1 MMSPR
6 WNRNPWIVLLF
17 GLLLVLGLSTVA
29 TVAQEKQEP
38 PEHPE
43 KKTEQAEHPEK
54 EAEQAEHPEKEAEHP
69 EHPEHHGSPP
79 SIEEV
84 ATFLESHVAEVTAGT
99 DGRMSIRDEKT
110 GQALELQLD
119 KIHRERLAQTDEHT
133 YFVCADFKSRDG
145 EVFDL
150 DFWVHQIA
158 HGLQVTETMIH
169 KQSGN
174 PRYTWY
180 EESGV
185 WKRKP
190 M

>member
-1 MMSPR
+1 MMSRR
-6 WNRNPWIVLLF
+6 WNRNTWVVLLF
-17 GLLLVLGLSTVA
+17 GLLLVIGLSTVA
-29 TVAQEKQEP
+29 TVAQEEQEH

-43 KKTEQAEHPEK
+43 KEQKEAEHP
-54 EAEQAEHPEKEAEHP
+54 EHPEKEAEHP
-69 EHPEHHGSPP
+69 EHPEHHDTPP
-79 SIEEV
+79 TIGEV
-84 ATFLESHVAEVTAGT
+84 ATFLEGHVAKVTADT
-99 DGRMSIRDEKT
+99 DGWMSIRDEKT
-110 GQALELQLD
+110 GQVRELQLD
-119 KIHRERLAQTDEHT
+119 KIHEERLAQTAEHT

-150 DFWVHQIA
+150 DFWVHQTE
-158 HGLQVTETMIH
+158 HGLEVTETMIH

-180 EESGV
+180 EESDV

>member
-1 MMSPR
+1 MMSRR
-6 WNRNPWIVLLF
+6 WNRNPWVVLLF
-17 GLLLVLGLSTVA
+17 GLLLVIGLSTVA
-29 TVAQEKQEP
+29 TVAQETQEH

-54 EAEQAEHPEKEAEHP
+54 EAEHPEQ
-69 EHPEHHGSPP
+69 HGSPP
-79 SIEEV
+79 TIGEV
-84 ATFLESHVAEVTAGT
+84 ATFLEGHVAEVTAGT

-119 KIHRERLAQTDEHT
+119 KIHRERLAQTAEHT
-133 YFVCADFKSRDG
+133 YFVCADFKGRDG

-150 DFWVHQIA
+150 DFWVHQTE
-158 HGLQVTETMIH
+158 HGLRVTETMIH

-185 WKRKP
+185 WKRKQ

>member
-1 MMSPR
+1 MMSRR

-17 GLLLVLGLSTVA
+17 GLLLVIGLSTVA
-29 TVAQEKQEP
+29 AVAQETQEH

-54 EAEQAEHPEKEAEHP
+54 EAEHPEQ
-69 EHPEHHGSPP
+69 HGSPP
-79 SIEEV
+79 TIGEV
-84 ATFLESHVAEVTAGT
+84 ATFLEGHVAEVTAGT
-99 DGRMSIRDEKT
+99 DGWMSIRDEKT

-133 YFVCADFKSRDG
+133 YFVCADFNNRDG

-150 DFWVHQIA
+150 DFWVHQTA

-169 KQSGN
+169 KQMGN

-185 WKRKP
+185 WMRKP

>member
-1 MMSPR
+1 MMSRR
-6 WNRNPWIVLLF
+6 WNRNPWVVLLF
-17 GLLLVLGLSTVA
+17 GLLLVIGLSTMA
-29 TVAQEKQEP
+29 TVAQEKQEQP
-38 PEHPE
+38 
-43 KKTEQAEHPEK
+43 
-54 EAEQAEHPEKEAEHP
+54 EHPEKEAEHP
-69 EHPEHHGSPP
+69 EKKAEHPEHPELQGSPP
-79 SIEEV
+79 SIGEV
-84 ATFLESHVAEVTAGT
+84 ATFLEGHVAKVTATT
-99 DGRMSIRDEKT
+99 DGWMSIRDEKT

-119 KIHRERLAQTDEHT
+119 KIHRERLAQTAEHT

-150 DFWVHQIA
+150 DFWVHQTE

-185 WKRKP
+185 WMRKP

>member
-1 MMSPR
+1 MSRR
-6 WNRNPWIVLLF
+6 WNRNPWIVSLF
-17 GLLLVLGLSTVA
+17 GLLLVIGLSTVA
-29 TVAQEKQEP
+29 SVAQEKQEH

-43 KKTEQAEHPEK
+43 KTAEQPEHPDEKAEHPE
-54 EAEQAEHPEKEAEHP
+54 HPDESAEHP
-69 EHPEHHGSPP
+69 EHPEHHGSLPT
-79 SIEEV
+79 IEEV
-84 ATFLESHVAEVTAGT
+84 ATFLEGHVGQVTAGT
-99 DGRMSIRDEKT
+99 DGWMSIRDEKT
-110 GQALELQLD
+110 GEARELRLD
-119 KIHRERLAQTDEHT
+119 KIHRERLAQTADDT
-133 YFVCADFKSRDG
+133 YFVCADFKNRDG

-150 DFWVHQIA
+150 DFWVHQTE

-180 EESGV
+180 EDSGV

>member
-1 MMSPR
+1 MRRR
-6 WNRNPWIVLLF
+6 WNRNPWIVSLF
-17 GLLLVLGLSTVA
+17 GLLLIIGVSSVA
-29 TVAQEKQEP
+29 AVAQEKQEH

-43 KKTEQAEHPEK
+43 KKAEHPEQPEK
-54 EAEQAEHPEKEAEHP
+54 KAEHPEHP

-79 SIEEV
+79 TIEDV
-84 ATFLESHVAEVTAGT
+84 ATFLEGHVASATANS
-99 DGRMSIRDEKT
+99 DGWMSIPDEKT
-110 GQALELQLD
+110 GKSRELQLD
-119 KIHRERLAQTDEHT
+119 KIHRERLAQTADDT
-133 YFVCADFKSRDG
+133 YFVCADFKNRDG

-150 DFWVHQIA
+150 DFWVHQTA

-185 WKRKP
+185 WHRKP